1 MCTRPLSAAAADR
14 SRDDYGH
21 RTGEMLDEIMRAR
34 KHLSPGSRRVPSI
47 RVAGRRGPPR
57 GSRDPPAKALWIYG
71 THAVLAAL
79 ANPKRRLRRL
89 LATPRAAE
97 ALAPRIRELARRRS
111 AAPEPERR
119 TREEIA
125 RELDPGAVHQGIALL
140 AEPLQG
146 PSLAEAL
153 LHAES
158 APRAVHVVLDRASD
172 PQNVGA
178 VLRSAAAFGAGAV
191 VLSRRHAPSESGALA
206 KAASGAL
213 ERVPLVRVANL
224 AGALEAHKRAGFWC
238 VGLDTK
244 ASATISRDE
253 RQAKLALV
261 FGSEGGGLR
270 RLTREHCD
278 ELVRVP
284 IAAGSQSLN
293 LAAAAAIALYEAA
306 RGRS

>member
-1 MCTRPLSAAAADR
+1 
-14 SRDDYGH
+14 
-21 RTGEMLDEIMRAR
+21 
-34 KHLSPGSRRVPSI
+34 
-47 RVAGRRGPPR
+47 
-57 GSRDPPAKALWIYG
+57 
-71 THAVLAAL
+71 VLAAL
-79 ANPKRRLRRL
+79 ANPNRRLRRL
-89 LATPRAAE
+89 LATPRATE
-97 ALAPRIRELARRRS
+97 AFAPRISEFGERRPT
-111 AAPEPERR
+111 APEIERR
-119 TREEIA
+119 TREEIE
-125 RELDPGAVHQGIALL
+125 RELGAGAVHQGIALL
-140 AEPLQG
+140 ADPLQG
-146 PSLAEAL
+146 PALAEAL
-153 LHAES
+153 LHAER

-178 VLRSAAAFGAGAV
+178 VLRSAAAFGADAMI
-191 VLSRRHAPSESGALA
+191 LSRRHAPHETGALA

-224 AGALEAHKRAGFWC
+224 VGALEAHKRAGFWC
-238 VGLDTK
+238 VGLDTN
-244 ASATISRDE
+244 ATATLSGVE

-306 RGRS
+306 RRWT